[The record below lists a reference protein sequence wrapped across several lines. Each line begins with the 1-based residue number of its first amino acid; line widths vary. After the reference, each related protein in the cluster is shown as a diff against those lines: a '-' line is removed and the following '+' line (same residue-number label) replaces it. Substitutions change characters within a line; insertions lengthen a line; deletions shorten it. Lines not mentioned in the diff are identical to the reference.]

1 MMILIGKVDIWQKR
15 KTFRVWIENGNVKV
29 MQSLNS
35 KILKNVADID
45 DKNKILG
52 LKDAENQAKMQE
64 LDAYKK

>member
-52 LKDAENQAKMQE
+52 LKDAENQAQLQE